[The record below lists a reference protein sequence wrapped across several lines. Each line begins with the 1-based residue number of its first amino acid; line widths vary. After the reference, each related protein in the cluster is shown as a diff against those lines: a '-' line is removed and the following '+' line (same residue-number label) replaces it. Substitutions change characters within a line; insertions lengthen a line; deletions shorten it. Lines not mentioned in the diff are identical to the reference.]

1 MHKSAYFKYK
11 YMQKQ
16 AEYTDFKITLM
27 CTIITHLT
35 RKIKIN
41 EKDKNWEIL
50 TDKTINSSFLSTSKG

>member
-27 CTIITHLT
+27 CTIITHYT
-35 RKIKIN
+35 RKKKIN
-41 EKDKNWEIL
+41 EKDKN
-50 TDKTINSSFLSTSKG
+50 